1 MIYKLLLTTLF
12 LLISLLS
19 TAQLKFKEGYIVN
32 NRHERTDCLIRN
44 IGNEESTMNYEYRLK
59 DSKDIQKIELSKVEE
74 FGIENELKC
83 LRAIISIDVSRDRIT
98 NMKDTVRQWEEGHAF
113 LKVLVEGE
121 LASLYE
127 YYEYGKPLFFYSQND
142 SGIIP
147 LIYKKYH
154 VEIAANYV
162 EQILYDNTFRE
173 QLKEQLTCGT
183 RNNSERLSYTKKE
196 LVRYFEDYYKCNNS
210 AYATYSTQ
218 IKKGIL
224 LFKPAVSLN
233 TIELGIHDP
242 IDTAPKVYFDKVN
255 SVGFG
260 VEAEYVFPY
269 NRYKWGVFAEANYLA
284 YKTDNV
290 IIGNEMDP
298 LLYTGYAIDYM
309 SVEFPIGLTY
319 YMNLDKNNR
328 LFVKAAYVPYI
339 ILSESYIAFSNSYR
353 EEFSASSHLFFGFGY
368 NFRNIALEFKYY
380 TPTNVTQNIYKRGS
394 DLNQISFKLSY
405 AFRIVGDRGI
415 R

>member
-1 MIYKLLLTTLF
+1 M
-12 LLISLLS
+12 
-19 TAQLKFKEGYIVN
+19 N

-98 NMKDTVRQWEEGHAF
+98 NMRDTVRQWEEGHAF

-183 RNNSERLSYTKKE
+183 RNNSERLSYTKK
-196 LVRYFEDYYKCNNS
+196 RAGKIF
-210 AYATYSTQ
+210 
-218 IKKGIL
+218 
-224 LFKPAVSLN
+224 
-233 TIELGIHDP
+233 
-242 IDTAPKVYFDKVN
+242 
-255 SVGFG
+255 
-260 VEAEYVFPY
+260 
-269 NRYKWGVFAEANYLA
+269 
-284 YKTDNV
+284 
-290 IIGNEMDP
+290 
-298 LLYTGYAIDYM
+298 
-309 SVEFPIGLTY
+309 
-319 YMNLDKNNR
+319 
-328 LFVKAAYVPYI
+328 
-339 ILSESYIAFSNSYR
+339 
-353 EEFSASSHLFFGFGY
+353 
-368 NFRNIALEFKYY
+368 
-380 TPTNVTQNIYKRGS
+380 
-394 DLNQISFKLSY
+394 
-405 AFRIVGDRGI
+405 
-415 R
+415 